1 MFPYSSQIS
10 LEKNF
15 TVSHQDVLQ
24 HIWPLLTEERRLKI
38 SQVASQRNFNL
49 SLVLEN
55 IYDRGNASAVMRSQE
70 AFGFGRVEV
79 IEGGERFK
87 NANRVSSGAE
97 KWLHLRKWQN
107 TKDCVQTL
115 KSEGV
120 QICVTSLQSSK
131 PIDEVDWSR
140 PTALVLGNEKEGVS
154 KEMLEAAD
162 ERIIIPMVGF
172 VQSLNISVAGAVSL
186 YHIAQ
191 AIKAKN
197 RGVVASV
204 SEEQIEI
211 LKAHYALKTLDSA
224 PQILKSRL
232 SHSSLLGK
240 GAREEETREQVL

>member
-1 MFPYSSQIS
+1 MFPYQSEIEVESN
-10 LEKNF
+10 LK
-15 TVSHQDVLQ
+15 VSFQDVLT
-24 HIWPLLTEERRLKI
+24 HIWPLLTEERRQKI
-38 SQVASQRNFNL
+38 TRVASERNFNV
-49 SLVLEN
+49 SVVLEN

-70 AFGFGRVEV
+70 ALGFGCVEV

-97 KWLHLRKWQN
+97 KWLRLRKWNN
-107 TKDCVQTL
+107 TTSCWKQL
-115 KSEGV
+115 KSEGY

-131 PIDEVDWSR
+131 PIDDVDWTR

-154 KEMLEAAD
+154 QELLDNAD

-191 AIKAKN
+191 AIKAKK
-197 RGVVASV
+197 GSV
-204 SEEQIEI
+204 STVTEEQIEI

-224 PQILKSRL
+224 PQVLMAN
-232 SHSSLLGK
+232 LLN
-240 GAREEETREQVL
+240 TR

>member
-1 MFPYSSQIS
+1 MFPYQSEIEV
-10 LEKNF
+10 EKNF
-15 TVSHQDVLQ
+15 KVSYQEVLTYV
-24 HIWPLLTEERRLKI
+24 WPLLTEERRQKI
-38 SQVASQRNFNL
+38 SRVAVERNFNV
-49 SLVLEN
+49 SVVLEN

-70 AFGFGRVEV
+70 AFGFGCVEV

-97 KWLHLRKWQN
+97 KWLSLRKWSN
-107 TKDCVQTL
+107 TTDCWKQL
-115 KSEGV
+115 KSEGC

-131 PIDEVDWSR
+131 PIDEIDWTR

-154 KEMLEAAD
+154 QEIIEHAD

-191 AIKAKN
+191 AIKSK
-197 RGVVASV
+197 RGSV
-204 SEEQIEI
+204 STVNDEQIEI

-224 PQILKSRL
+224 PQILKANML
-232 SHSSLLGK
+232 K
-240 GAREEETREQVL
+240 AR